1 MDAAAPAPLPD
12 IEAIRGLMTGW
23 IHRDSGNWA
32 ELLELFHPDA
42 TIEVTWFSGLA
53 RDFVEGSRRMGE
65 SALRAEHLISDPVIT
80 FTGDRAVVE
89 TNAMIV
95 VENTDL
101 DLGANTHNRF
111 IDQVERRGGVWR
123 IARRDSVYDFST
135 FAFPYGPVDIDTALA
150 RSFPRE
156 YAALAYL
163 LIHSGFTV
171 DHFFATRGGDL
182 ERSIRANA
190 DRWLAQR

>member
-1 MDAAAPAPLPD
+1 MDAAAPARLPD

-32 ELLELFHPDA
+32 GLLELFHPDA
-42 TIEVTWFSGLA
+42 TIGVTWFSGLA
-53 RDFVEGSRRMGE
+53 REFVEGSRRMGE
-65 SALRAEHLISDPVIT
+65 SALRAKHLIADPVVT

-135 FAFPYGPVDIDTALA
+135 FAFPYGRVDIDTALA

-163 LIHSGFTV
+163 LVHSGFTV
-171 DHFFATRGGDL
+171 DHVFATRGSDL

-190 DRWLAQR
+190 VRWLAQR

>member
-1 MDAAAPAPLPD
+1 MDAGGQARLPD

-32 ELLELFHPDA
+32 ELLKLFHPDG
-42 TIEVTWFSGLA
+42 TIEITWFSGLA

-65 SALRAEHLISDPVIT
+65 SALQSKHLISDPFIT
-80 FTGDRAVVE
+80 FANDRAVVE

-101 DLGANTHNRF
+101 DLGAITHNRF
-111 IDQVERRGGVWR
+111 IDQVERRGGVWG

-135 FAFPYGPVDIDTALA
+135 FSLPYGPVDIDTALA

-163 LIHSGFTV
+163 LVHSGFTV
-171 DHFFATRGGDL
+171 DHVFATRGSDL
-182 ERSIRANA
+182 ERLIRGDAA
-190 DRWLAQR
+190 RWLAQR